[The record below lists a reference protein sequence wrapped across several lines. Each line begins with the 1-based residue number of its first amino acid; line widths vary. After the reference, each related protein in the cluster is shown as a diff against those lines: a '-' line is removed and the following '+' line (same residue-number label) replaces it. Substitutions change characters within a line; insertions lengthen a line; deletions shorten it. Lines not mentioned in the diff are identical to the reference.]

1 MKKRA
6 MAAVS
11 AVMCAS
17 MVLSACGS
25 SASTSTTAAPAET
38 KAAEESKT
46 EETTAAAASGD
57 VVTINIGFENT
68 TEEPIGQA
76 VEKWAELLKEESNGT
91 MELKVFA
98 NSALGNKS
106 KLIDQ
111 MVMGENVITIA
122 DGAFYA
128 DYGVP
133 DLGILYGPFFF
144 DNWDEVWKLIDSDW
158 YKEQCSKLAD
168 KGLTVLG
175 SNWVYGERELM
186 TKDKAV
192 VPADIKGK
200 KIRLANSQIYVEGF
214 NALGATAV
222 PMALG
227 DVYTALQNGTL
238 DGVENP
244 LSTLYG
250 QSFQEVTKNI
260 LMTGHILNFTTWC
273 IGTDY
278 LNTLTQE
285 QQDLLFKTCEEAGLY
300 NNEKQEAAND
310 DYRKKLEDAGA
321 DFILI
326 CSNTIHKVTS
336 QIASMLQIPVVHI
349 ADATADELK
358 TCHIKRVGLL
368 GTRYTMKQDFYK
380 DRLSDRGIEVI
391 IPDDVDVDVVNRII
405 FEELCVGKINEK
417 SRKIFQKII
426 EKMQEKGA
434 EGVILG
440 CTEIGLLIH
449 QSDVYVPVFDTTV
462 IHAKKVVQIALT
474 DS

>member
-1 MKKRA
+1 MKLKKVMALTMAGA
-6 MAAVS
+6 MAATT
-11 AVMCAS
+11 
-17 MVLSACGS
+17 LTACGS
-25 SASTSTTAAPAET
+25 SSSTTETT
-38 KAAEESKT
+38 KAAET
-46 EETTAAAASGD
+46 TAADTTAAAAADNGSSD
-57 VVTINIGFENT
+57 AETVLQVAFENSIS
-68 TEEPIGQA
+68 EPVGQGW
-76 VEKWAELLKEESNGT
+76 EKAQEIIKEKSGGKMAIEIYPDSQ
-91 MELKVFA
+91 
-98 NSALGNKS
+98 LGDKS
-106 KLIDQ
+106 SLIDS
-111 MVMGENVITIA
+111 MLLGENVCTLA

-133 DLGILYGPFFF
+133 DFGIVFGPFLF
-144 DNWDEVWKLIDSDW
+144 DSWDQVWKLVDSDW

-310 DYRKKLEDAGA
+310 DYRKKLEDAG
-321 DFILI
+321 
-326 CSNTIHKVTS
+326 VTFTELTDEERA
-336 QIASMLQIPVVHI
+336 QWKEASLS
-349 ADATADELK
+349 
-358 TCHIKRVGLL
+358 
-368 GTRYTMKQDFYK
+368 FY
-380 DRLSDRGIEVI
+380 
-391 IPDDVDVDVVNRII
+391 
-405 FEELCVGKINEK
+405 
-417 SRKIFQKII
+417 
-426 EKMQEKGA
+426 EKGSQF
-434 EGVILG
+434 GWSD
-440 CTEIGLLIH
+440 GL
-449 QSDVYVPVFDTTV
+449 YDTV
-462 IHAKKVVQIALT
+462 KAAIQ
-474 DS
+474 